1 MRLSTK
7 VKRFRLGDWGFG
19 LEIGIELEIGDW
31 GSGFGIE
38 DWIGDWDSRLG
49 LGIVIVNLEWD

>member
-38 DWIGDWDSRLG
+38 DWDSR